1 MNDKDYPIKYKTMYF
16 QLKVKDIERA
26 KKFYEDIFGFQVS
39 WYQSPDVGWCEFNLP
54 GGSPC
59 LGLNVVAEG
68 EEIAP
73 SSGILTIS
81 VENIE
86 STKTYLENK
95 GIETTEIV
103 DIPNLVSYFNM
114 KDSEGNAIQI
124 VADPR
129 VNE

>member
-26 KKFYEDIFGFQVS
+26 KKFYEDIFGFEVS
-39 WYQSPDVGWCEFNLP
+39 WYQSPDVGWCEFYLP
-54 GGSPC
+54 GGSPR

-95 GIETTEIV
+95 GIETTEII